1 MHIPDGF
8 IPFPQWTLYIV
19 IAIIAL
25 IFALRWARKNLDE
38 KTVPLMAVLAAGVFA
53 IMTINIPLPPGISGH
68 MVGAA
73 LIAIIFL
80 SPWAAVII
88 ISLVLLA
95 QALFIGDGGITT
107 LGANI
112 LNMAIIGGFVGY
124 YSFKALRRPLGKVPS
139 LFIAGWS
146 SIFLATIAAA
156 LELAWAGTFPLKLG
170 LLTMGLYSIIIG
182 VVEGIG
188 TVIVIMALENVRPDL
203 LAWNKKEISSSK
215 THPEVAAK

>member
-8 IPFPQWTLYIV
+8 IPFPQWILYYF
-19 IAIIAL
+19 IAVIAL

-38 KTVPLMAVLAAGVFA
+38 KTVPLMAVLAAGVFV
-53 IMTINIPLPPGISGH
+53 IMSLNIPLPPGISGH

-112 LNMAIIGGFVGY
+112 LNMAIIGGFVGF
-124 YSFKALRRPLGKVPS
+124 YSFKALKRPFGKVPAI
-139 LFIAGWS
+139 FIAGWS
-146 SIFLATIAAA
+146 SIFLATIAAT

-170 LLTMGLYSIIIG
+170 LITMGLYSVLIG

-188 TVIVIMALENVRPDL
+188 TVIVILALENVRPDL
-203 LAWNKKEISSSK
+203 LAWNRKKMSDSN
-215 THPEVAAK
+215 TQPEVMAK